1 MTQLPPVA
9 LSVGANF
16 ESVASRFRPIFE
28 RIAAGSVERDQTRAL
43 PYDRIAELKQAGFG
57 ALRVPASHGGAGV
70 SIKQLFRLLIEL
82 GTADSNLPQALRGH
96 FAFVEDV
103 VNSPASPERDA
114 WFARF
119 VRGDLFG
126 NAWTEVG
133 NVALGSVVTKVAQD
147 GDRWLLNGEKYYS
160 TGSIFA
166 DWIDVYAQRA
176 EDGSDVIVAVATQQ
190 PGVTLS
196 DDWDGFGQR
205 TTGSG
210 TTVFKDAV

>member
-9 LSVGANF
+9 LSVGADY
-16 ESVASRFRPIFE
+16 ESVARRFRPIFE
-28 RIAAGSVERDQTRAL
+28 RIAEGAVERDQLRTL
-43 PYDRIAELKQAGFG
+43 PYHQIAELKQAGFG
-57 ALRVPASHGGAGV
+57 ALRVPVSHGGAGV
-70 SIKQLFRLLIEL
+70 SVKQLFRLLIEL

-103 VNSPASPERDA
+103 VNAPASAERDE

-133 NVALGSVVTKVAQD
+133 NVALGSVNNKVAKQ
-147 GDRWLLNGEKYYS
+147 GDRWVLNGEKYYS

-176 EDGSDVIVAVATQQ
+176 EDNSDVIVAVAAKQ
-190 PGVTLS
+190 PGDNHVAA
-196 DDWDGFGQR
+196 
-205 TTGSG
+205 
-210 TTVFKDAV
+210 VFSALKTAAT